1 MKRTDIRKILI
12 IGAGPIVIGQGCEF
26 DYSGVQAV
34 KALKKEGYEVV
45 LVNSNPATVMTDP
58 ERADRTYVEPLTVD
72 SLHEIIRRERPDA
85 VLPTLG
91 GQTALNLAMELDKA
105 GILRRYR
112 VELLGASAEAIA
124 RAEDRQRFK
133 AAMRELGLDM
143 PKSGSAHSLDEA
155 RAVAEAIGTWPL
167 IIRPGFTLGG
177 TGGGIAH
184 DADEFARIVA
194 GGLEASLNTEVLI
207 EESLIGWKEFEMEVM
222 ADKAGNAVI
231 VCSIE
236 NMDPMGVHTGDSITV
251 APIQTLTD
259 REYQAMRDDSIA
271 VLRKIGIATGGSN
284 VQWAVD
290 PKTGRRII
298 IEMNPR
304 VSRSSALASKATGF
318 PIAKI
323 AALLAV
329 GYTLDEIPNDITGE
343 TLAAFE
349 PALDYVVVKI
359 PRFAF
364 EKFPGASTALGT
376 QMKAVGEVMAIGRT
390 FKQAYLKAVRSLEAP
405 LKYHDEASYDP
416 WFRRELAEIAAFRE
430 MMRNNRII
438 ECSNNRMDG
447 EGERQETRDATCG
460 AGSSPVS
467 RLAPNQSPL
476 SSPTHS
482 TIRPFDHSIIS
493 PALLRQAKVF
503 GFSDR
508 EIAEAVGCAEAE
520 IRAARLA
527 AGIRPVFGEVD
538 TCAGEFKAKTPY
550 YYSYYGWEIGGNN
563 RIIECSNDRMNGEG
577 ERQETRDATCGA
589 GSSPVSRLTPSL
601 APLQSLTPNQSP
613 VSSPNHST
621 NRPIDH
627 SIISSPR
634 PRIMVLGGGPNRI
647 GQGIEFDWCCCHAA
661 FALKQRGYEV
671 VMVNSNPETVSTDY
685 DTSDRLY
692 FEPLTFEDVMEIYDR
707 EGCDGVIVQYGG
719 QTPLNLAQRLK
730 AAGARIVGTSPD
742 DIDRAEDRDFFKR
755 LVEEVGVKQPASGIA
770 HSVADAHRIAAE
782 IGYPVLVRPS
792 FVLGGRGMA
801 IVSTDAE
808 LDKYVAE
815 AVAAA
820 EGKPILIDKFL
831 EHAIELD
838 VDCVSDGET
847 TVVGAILEHVEAAG
861 CHSGD
866 AAAVTPPRSL
876 APETVAE
883 VKRYAHAFAKRLHIV
898 GLMNIQLAVT
908 QEKGVQTV
916 WMIEVNPRASRTV
929 PFVSKAIGV
938 PLADVAARCMVGE
951 KLSDIGFTEEVIPPY
966 TSVKEAVFPFVK
978 FPGAEV
984 ALTPEMK
991 STGEVMAI
999 DDDPEIAYF
1008 KSQLAAGSPLPKAG
1022 EVFVSLRDEDK
1033 AAGVELV
1040 RELVRLGYGVYATR
1054 GTSTRLWE
1062 AGIASKAVFRISRGR
1077 PNALDLL
1084 KAGRVKWVVCT
1095 TEAGNEAT
1103 EDNARLRSGAVA
1115 AGVPLTTTLDGF
1127 RAAVRGLAEDEAF
1140 GGTGVRTLQE
1150 YHALASP
1157 ARGNF

>member
-1 MKRTDIRKILI
+1 MKRTDIHKILV

-34 KALKKEGYEVV
+34 KALKKEGYEIV

-58 ERADRTYVEPLTVD
+58 DRADRTYIEPLTVD
-72 SLHEIIRRERPDA
+72 ALHEIIRRERPDA

-112 VELLGASAEAIA
+112 VALLGASAQAIA
-124 RAEDRQRFK
+124 RAEDRQLFK
-133 AAMRELGLDM
+133 AAMRELGLDL

-184 DADEFARIVA
+184 DEEAFREIVTR
-194 GGLEASLNTEVLI
+194 GLEASLNTEVLI

-222 ADKAGNAVI
+222 ADRAGNAVI

-236 NMDPMGVHTGDSITV
+236 NLDPMGVHTGDSITV
-251 APIQTLTD
+251 APIQTLSD

-329 GYTLDEIPNDITGE
+329 GYTLDEIPNDVTGE
-343 TLAAFE
+343 TLACFE

-405 LKYHDEASYDP
+405 LKYHDEAAYDP
-416 WFRRELAEIAAFRE
+416 WFRRELAEIEAFRKHLADRAGFLTGLTGVE
-430 MMRNNRII
+430 KVANPAK
-438 ECSNNRMDG
+438 DG
-447 EGERQETRDATCG
+447 EDA
-460 AGSSPVS
+460 V
-467 RLAPNQSPL
+467 Q
-476 SSPTHS
+476 
-482 TIRPFDHSIIS
+482 
-493 PALLRQAKVF
+493 LLRQAKVF

-508 EIAEAVGCAEAE
+508 EIAAAARCDEAAV
-520 IRAARLA
+520 RAARAA
-527 AGIRPVFGEVD
+527 AGIRPSFGEVD

-550 YYSYYGWEIGGNN
+550 YYSYYAPGASG
-563 RIIECSNDRMNGEG
+563 
-577 ERQETRDATCGA
+577 GA
-589 GSSPVSRLTPSL
+589 GRTGKSER
-601 APLQSLTPNQSP
+601 
-613 VSSPNHST
+613 
-621 NRPIDH
+621 RK
-627 SIISSPR
+627 
-634 PRIMVLGGGPNRI
+634 IMVLGGGPNRI

-661 FALKQRGYEV
+661 YALRARGYEV

-685 DTSDRLY
+685 DTSDKLY

-707 EGCDGVIVQYGG
+707 ERCDGVIVQYGG

-742 DIDRAEDRDFFKR
+742 DIDRAEDRDFFKQ
-755 LVEEVGVKQPASGIA
+755 LVAEVGVKQPASGIA
-770 HSVADAHRIAAE
+770 HSVADARRIAAE

-801 IVSTDAE
+801 IVATQEE
-808 LDKYVAE
+808 LDKYVGA
-815 AVAAA
+815 AVAAS
-820 EGKPILIDKFL
+820 EGKPILVDKFL

-838 VDCVSDGET
+838 VDCVADGEDC
-847 TVVGAILEHVEAAG
+847 VVGAILEHIEAAG

-866 AAAVTPPRSL
+866 AAAITPPRALSP
-876 APETVAE
+876 ATIAE
-883 VKRYAHAFAKRLHIV
+883 VKRDARAFAKRLRIV
-898 GLMNIQLAVT
+898 GLMNLQLAVKDG
-908 QEKGVQTV
+908 EV

-938 PLADVAARCMVGE
+938 PLADIAARCMVGE
-951 KLSDIGFTEEVIPPY
+951 KLSEIGFTQEVVPPY
-966 TSVKEAVFPFVK
+966 AAVKEAVFPFVK

-1008 KSQLAAGSPLPKAG
+1008 KSQIAAGSPLPKTG
-1022 EVFVSLRDEDK
+1022 DVFVSLRDEDK
-1033 AAGVELV
+1033 GRGVEV
-1040 RELVRLGYGVYATR
+1040 ARALVRLGYGVYATR

-1062 AGIASKAVFRISRGR
+1062 AGIPSKAVFRISRGR

-1084 KAGRVKWVVCT
+1084 RAGAVKWVVCT
-1095 TEAGNEAT
+1095 TETGREAT

-1115 AGVPLTTTLDGF
+1115 AGVPLTTTLGGF
-1127 RAAVRGLAEDEAF
+1127 CAAVRGLAEDEAF

-1150 YHALASP
+1150 YHASFA
-1157 ARGNF
+1157 ARAR

>member
-58 ERADRTYVEPLTVD
+58 ERADRTYIEPLTVD
-72 SLHEIIRRERPDA
+72 TLHEVIRRERPDA

-112 VELLGASAEAIA
+112 VELIGAQAEAIA
-124 RAEDRQRFK
+124 RAEDRQLFK

-143 PKSGSAHSLDEA
+143 PKSGSAHTLEEA
-155 RAVAEAIGTWPL
+155 RAVAETIGTWPL

-184 DADEFARIVA
+184 DADEFTRIVT
-194 GGLEASLNTEVLI
+194 GGLEASLNHEVLI

-329 GYTLDEIPNDITGE
+329 GYTLDEIKNDITGE
-343 TLAAFE
+343 TLACFE

-364 EKFPGASTALGT
+364 EKFPGASTTLGT

-405 LKYHDEASYDP
+405 LRYHDEATYDP
-416 WFRRELAEIAAFRE
+416 WFRRELAEIEAYRK
-430 MMRNNRII
+430 
-438 ECSNNRMDG
+438 CL
-447 EGERQETRDATCG
+447 EGLEGLEGLGGLGGLDEE
-460 AGSSPVS
+460 V
-467 RLAPNQSPL
+467 
-476 SSPTHS
+476 
-482 TIRPFDHSIIS
+482 
-493 PALLRQAKVF
+493 LRQAKVF
-503 GFSDR
+503 GFSDK
-508 EIAEAVGCAEAE
+508 EIAAAVGCEEDE
-520 IRAARLA
+520 IRARRLA
-527 AGIRPVFGEVD
+527 LGIRPEFGEVD

-550 YYSYYGWEIGGNN
+550 YYSYYKYED
-563 RIIECSNDRMNGEG
+563 SKPDR
-577 ERQETRDATCGA
+577 A
-589 GSSPVSRLTPSL
+589 S
-601 APLQSLTPNQSP
+601 QSP
-613 VSSPNHST
+613 VDFPLSDSPK
-621 NRPIDH
+621 
-627 SIISSPR
+627 
-634 PRIMVLGGGPNRI
+634 RIMVLGGGPNRI

-661 FALKQRGYEV
+661 YALKARGYEV

-685 DTSDRLY
+685 DTSDKLY

-707 EGCDGVIVQYGG
+707 EQCDGVIVQYGG

-742 DIDRAEDRDFFKR
+742 DIDRAEDRDFFKK
-755 LVEEVGVKQPASGIA
+755 LVEDVGVRQPASGIA
-770 HSVADAHRIAAE
+770 HSVDDAHRIAAE

-801 IVSTDAE
+801 IVATDNE
-808 LDKYVAE
+808 LDKYVGE
-815 AVAAA
+815 AVAAS

-847 TVVGAILEHVEAAG
+847 TVVGAILEHIEAAG

-866 AAAVTPPRSL
+866 AAAITPPRSL
-876 APETVAE
+876 APETIVE
-883 VKRYAHAFAKRLHIV
+883 VKRLAHEFAKRLHIV

-908 QEKGVQTV
+908 ASDGGQAV

-938 PLADVAARCMVGE
+938 PLADIAARCMVGE
-951 KLSDIGFTEEVIPPY
+951 KLADIGFTQEVIPAY

-984 ALTPEMK
+984 SLTPEMK
-991 STGEVMAI
+991 STGEVMSI
-999 DDDPEIAYF
+999 DDDPELAYF
-1008 KSQLAAGSPLPKAG
+1008 KSQIAAGSPLPKTG

-1033 AAGVELV
+1033 AEGVEVV
-1040 RELVRLGYGVYATR
+1040 RELVRLGYGIYATR

-1062 AGIASKAVFRISRGR
+1062 AGIPSKAVFRISRGR

-1084 KAGRVKWVVCT
+1084 RTGTLKWIVST
-1095 TEAGNEAT
+1095 TENGREAI

-1127 RAAVRGLAEDEAF
+1127 RAAVRGLAEEGSF

-1150 YHALASP
+1150 YHAM
-1157 ARGNF
+1157 RR

>member
-34 KALKKEGYEVV
+34 KALKKEGYEVI

-91 GQTALNLAMELDKA
+91 GQTALNLAMELDRA

-112 VELLGASAEAIA
+112 VELIGAQADAIA
-124 RAEDRQRFK
+124 RAEDRQLFK
-133 AAMRELGLDM
+133 AAMRELGLDL

-155 RAVAEAIGTWPL
+155 RAVAETIGTWPL

-184 DADEFARIVA
+184 DADEFTRIVT

-222 ADKAGNAVI
+222 ADRAGNAVI

-329 GYTLDEIPNDITGE
+329 GYTLDEITNDITGE

-349 PALDYVVVKI
+349 PTLDYVVVKI

-405 LKYHDEASYDP
+405 LKYHDETAYDP
-416 WFRRELAEIAAFRE
+416 WFRRELAEIEAFRK
-430 MMRNNRII
+430 MLGNNRIV
-438 ECSNNRMDG
+438 ESSNDRIMESEKG
-447 EGERQETRDATCG
+447 
-460 AGSSPVS
+460 
-467 RLAPNQSPL
+467 L
-476 SSPTHS
+476 STDS

-493 PALLRQAKVF
+493 PFLLRQAKVF

-508 EIAEAVGCAEAE
+508 EIAAAVGCDEAAV
-520 IRAARLA
+520 RAARLA
-527 AGIRPVFGEVD
+527 AGIRPSFGEVD
-538 TCAGEFKAKTPY
+538 TCAGEFRAKTPY
-550 YYSYYGWEIGGNN
+550 YYSYYKWNDVGDARDKRDVGEIGLK
-563 RIIECSNDRMNGEG
+563 SL
-577 ERQETRDATCGA
+577 
-589 GSSPVSRLTPSL
+589 SSLSSLPSK
-601 APLQSLTPNQSP
+601 AK
-613 VSSPNHST
+613 
-621 NRPIDH
+621 
-627 SIISSPR
+627 

-661 FALKQRGYEV
+661 FALKARGYEV

-707 EGCDGVIVQYGG
+707 ERCDGVIVQYGG

-755 LVEEVGVKQPASGIA
+755 LVAEVGVKQPASGIA

-808 LDKYVAE
+808 LDRYVSE

-820 EGKPILIDKFL
+820 EGKPILVDKFL

-876 APETVAE
+876 TPEIVAE
-883 VKRYAHAFAKRLHIV
+883 VKRDAHEFAKRLHIV
-898 GLMNIQLAVT
+898 GLMNIQLAVKDG
-908 QEKGVQTV
+908 EV

-938 PLADVAARCMVGE
+938 PLADIAARCMVGE
-951 KLSDIGFTEEVIPPY
+951 KLADIGFTREVVPPY

-1008 KSQLAAGSPLPKAG
+1008 KSQLAAGSPLPKTG

-1033 AAGVELV
+1033 AAGVEAV

-1062 AGIASKAVFRISRGR
+1062 AGIPSKAVFRISRGR

-1084 KAGRVKWVVCT
+1084 KAGQVKWVVCT

-1127 RAAVRGLAEDEAF
+1127 RAAVRGLAEDGAF

-1150 YHALASP
+1150 YHALA
-1157 ARGNF
+1157 ARQGAA